1 MSLGEF
7 KTFVGV
13 DVSEGRLDVHLLP
26 DGACAGFAHD
36 GRGIARLVAWIGSHA
51 RSLVVLEAT
60 GGLERGLARALDR
73 AGIAVAVA
81 NPRQARD
88 FAKACGL
95 LAKTDRIDARVLAL
109 FAERVQPPPRAPRT
123 AVDEALAALVLR
135 RRQLVTIR
143 DGERSRER
151 RAQEPELTRSL
162 DGHLAWLAAEIA
174 RLDDVIAARLAACA
188 PQRQR
193 ADLLA
198 SAPGIGQLTA
208 VSLLALLPEL
218 GRIDGKAVASL
229 AGVAPFARDSGL
241 MRGRRTIWGGRAAVR
256 SALYMATLVATR
268 HNPVIRTFYQRL
280 LAAGKAKKLAITAC
294 MRKLLVILNAMLRD
308 GTPWQPA

>member
-1 MSLGEF
+1 ML
-7 KTFVGV
+7 
-13 DVSEGRLDVHLLP
+13 
-26 DGACAGFAHD
+26 C
-36 GRGIARLVAWIGSHA
+36 
-51 RSLVVLEAT
+51 
-60 GGLERGLARALDR
+60 
-73 AGIAVAVA
+73 
-81 NPRQARD
+81 
-88 FAKACGL
+88 
-95 LAKTDRIDARVLAL
+95 
-109 FAERVQPPPRAPRT
+109 
-123 AVDEALAALVLR
+123 

-151 RAQEPELTRSL
+151 RAQEQELSRSL

-198 SAPGIGQLTA
+198 SAPGIGQLAA

-241 MRGRRTIWGGRAAVR
+241 MRGHRTIWGGRAAVR